1 MAERRLGIIVS
12 GGTGRMGRLHH
23 LPALTA
29 IQAEG
34 GLPLTGGDRLVPE
47 LFLVGRDN
55 ERLGELGRT
64 FGIERYTT
72 DLDQALSDPAYEV
85 FFDSSVSRYR
95 PAFLLKAARA
105 GKHIYSEKPVA
116 TSAEQGVQILKEAES
131 RGLKHGVVEDK
142 IHMPGIKALRQL
154 RDSGFFGRIIRFH
167 LDFGFWVFDGEQIP
181 CQRPS
186 WNYQSDQDG
195 GIMLDMYSHW
205 RYLIEDLLG
214 QITSLTSSAWT
225 AIPERIDEHGARYQ
239 VDVEDSGTCMVT
251 LDNGVRGSIST
262 SWATRA
268 KRNDRLSLH
277 IDGTDG
283 SAEVGYQRC
292 FIQPAAEKVTAETD
306 SSKRPGADD
315 LPAWT
320 ELPLPKEKKSSCRIG
335 WEEFLRHIVEGAPLH
350 SDLRA
355 GIRDVQFGVLTLQS
369 AKENLWLS
377 FPP

>member
-12 GGTGRMGRLHH
+12 GGTGRMGRGHH

-29 IQAEG
+29 IRAEG
-34 GLPLTGGDRLVPE
+34 GLPLAGGDRLVPE

-72 DLDQALSDPAYEV
+72 DLDQALSEPAYDV
-85 FFDSSVSRYR
+85 FFDSSVSRVR
-95 PAFLLKAARA
+95 PALLLKAIRA

-142 IHMPGIKALRQL
+142 LHMPGIKALRQL

-186 WNYQSDQDG
+186 WNYRSDQDG
-195 GIMLDMYSHW
+195 GIMLDMFSHW

-214 QITSLTSSAWT
+214 RITSLTSSAWT
-225 AIPERIDEHGARYQ
+225 AIPERVDEHGARYR
-239 VDVEDSGTCMVT
+239 VDVEDSGMCMVT
-251 LDNGVRGSIST
+251 LDNGARGSIST

-283 SAEVGYQRC
+283 SAEVGYQSC
-292 FIQPAAEKVTAETD
+292 FIQPATEKVKAAAED
-306 SSKRPGADD
+306 SKGPDAGGSA
-315 LPAWT
+315 AWR
-320 ELPLPKEKKSSCRIG
+320 ELPLAKEKMSSCRIG
-335 WEEFLRHIVEGAPLH
+335 WEAFLRHVADGAPLQ
-350 SDLRA
+350 SDLKA
-355 GIRDVQFGVLTLQS
+355 GIRDVQFGVLTLQG
-369 AKENLWLS
+369 AKENRWLS